1 MQQYFIACVSIMYFY
16 RRKSNDFEQEIF
28 KV

>member
-1 MQQYFIACVSIMYFY
+1 MQQYFIASVSILYFY
-16 RRKSNDFEQEIF
+16 RCKSNDFEQEIF